1 MDIARLRAARLRA
14 HRLTDPAASV
24 VEAARHQTATQ
35 AQEFW
40 GGRLALAVR
49 TVGEPGL
56 GDVDAAFDSGALV
69 RSWTQ
74 RGTLH
79 IVAAGDL
86 PWILEATADRQLR
99 QYAGVLRTWGIDGDD
114 VVAAERVARRV
125 LAGGERLTR
134 AAFAD
139 TLAASGIDVGR
150 SRAQH
155 LMTALAIRRVL
166 VFGPVVP
173 REGAPTREQY
183 VVAFDEAVSAAEPVA
198 DPHAELFVRYV
209 AAHGPASIA
218 DFAWW
223 TGLALGAARAA
234 REAAGERVV
243 EVDEG
248 LFAAPGTGGGR
259 VDAEGHEAAAGE
271 EPATSSPVIAL
282 PAFDEYYI
290 SYRDRSVACAP
301 AHAARVGPTAN
312 GLVRPV
318 LLRGGEVVGTW
329 SHSMAQGRHHLMP
342 TAEPFVRTPVRE
354 VRTAL
359 RRVHRFVTALAPVG

>member
-1 MDIARLRAARLRA
+1 MDIARLRALRLRA

-40 GGRLALAVR
+40 GGRWALAAR
-49 TVGEPGL
+49 TAGEPGL
-56 GDVDAAFDSGALV
+56 GDVDAAFDSGELV

-79 IVAAGDL
+79 IVAAADL
-86 PWILEATADRQLR
+86 PWMMEVTGDRQLR
-99 QYAGVLRTWGIDGDD
+99 QYAGVLRNWGIDDGD
-114 VVAAERVARRV
+114 VTAAERVARRA

-134 AAFAD
+134 AAFAEV
-139 TLAASGIDVGR
+139 LAGSGVDVAR

-155 LMTALAIRRVL
+155 FMTALAIRRVL
-166 VFGPVVP
+166 VLGPVVP

-183 VVAFDEAVSAAEPVA
+183 VIAFDEAVAGSASVA
-198 DPHAELFVRYV
+198 DPHAELFVRYI
-209 AAHGPASIA
+209 ASHGPATIA

-223 TGLALGAARAA
+223 TGLALGAARVA
-234 REAAGERVV
+234 RETAGGRVV

-248 LFAAPGTGGGR
+248 LFAAPDAGGGR
-259 VDAEGHEAAAGE
+259 ADAGGHDAASGEGAAV
-271 EPATSSPVIAL
+271 SVIAL
-282 PAFDEYYI
+282 PAFEEYYI

-301 AHAARVGPTAN
+301 AHAARVGPTLN

-318 LLRGGEVVGTW
+318 LLRDGEVVGAW
-329 SHSMAQGRHHLMP
+329 SHSMAQGKHHLMP
-342 TAEPFVRTPVRE
+342 TADPFVRTPVRP
-354 VRTAL
+354 VRAAL
-359 RRVHRFVTALAPVG
+359 QRVHRFVTALAPAG